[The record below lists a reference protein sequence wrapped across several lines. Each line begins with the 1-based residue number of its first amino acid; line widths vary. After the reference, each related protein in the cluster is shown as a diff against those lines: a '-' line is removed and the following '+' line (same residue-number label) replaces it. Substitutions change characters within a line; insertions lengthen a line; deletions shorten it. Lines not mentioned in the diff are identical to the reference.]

1 MANRLND
8 AAIDITSW
16 RREVEEQEEEGG
28 TGKRMNGLRV
38 HDGGGCRSI
47 ELHAVQSHLP
57 AAGVGKSLGGG
68 ERVSLP
74 GEHLYDPPM

>member
-1 MANRLND
+1 M
-8 AAIDITSW
+8 
-16 RREVEEQEEEGG
+16 EEQEEEGG

-57 AAGVGKSLGGG
+57 AAGTLQCGKVSLSLCKSFPGGG

-74 GEHLYDPPM
+74 VSICTTRPM